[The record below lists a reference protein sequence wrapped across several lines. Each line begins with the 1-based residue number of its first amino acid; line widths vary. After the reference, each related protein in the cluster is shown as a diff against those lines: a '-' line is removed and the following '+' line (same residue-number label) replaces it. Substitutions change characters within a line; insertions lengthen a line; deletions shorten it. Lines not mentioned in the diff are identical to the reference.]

1 MNSKK
6 TQTSSDAEKARS
18 KDEKQADKKAWQ
30 AANRQNTF
38 DAYQAYL
45 NGNTLKRYAT
55 VAKTRLQKDEKAWQ
69 NACEQDTPEAYQAY
83 LDGNTVKEY
92 ADEAIKRL
100 QTLQQQRYTDNGD
113 GTVTDNKTGLIW
125 LKKANAFGSQDWK
138 TAMQCAANLAHG
150 QCGLSDGSKAGDW
163 RLPTKDEWEAMM
175 DERYNKP
182 ALSNAAGTEPWKE
195 GDVFL
200 GVQSSWYWSSTS
212 YKDNTSLAWTMYIDN
227 GGMYSYGKKFTYY
240 VWTVRGGH

>member
-1 MNSKK
+1 
-6 TQTSSDAEKARS
+6 
-18 KDEKQADKKAWQ
+18 
-30 AANRQNTF
+30 
-38 DAYQAYL
+38 
-45 NGNTLKRYAT
+45 
-55 VAKTRLQKDEKAWQ
+55 EKAWQ
-69 NACEQDTPEAYQAY
+69 NACEQDTPEAYQTC
-83 LDGNTVKEY
+83 LDGNTLKEY

-113 GTVTDNKTGLIW
+113 GTVTDKKTGLIW

-227 GGMYSYGKKFTYY
+227 GRMYSYGKTFTYY